1 MIHEFGSFDDTS
13 RISITWRR
21 VLVVAGEAHTSSV
34 SKEQLCNFDN

>member
-13 RISITWRR
+13 RISITWR
-21 VLVVAGEAHTSSV
+21 VLVVAGEAHTSAV